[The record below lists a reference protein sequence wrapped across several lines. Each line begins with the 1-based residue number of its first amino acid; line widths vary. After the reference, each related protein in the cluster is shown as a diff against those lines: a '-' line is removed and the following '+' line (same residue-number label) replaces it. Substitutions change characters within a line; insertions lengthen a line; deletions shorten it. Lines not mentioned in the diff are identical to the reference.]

1 MRNFQ
6 PQSISVATCSTI
18 IRSEGRYGGHLKLHI
33 LEQNL
38 YSWRDFLSFDPC
50 TVCIS
55 ITSRLINTLNRLV
68 CTLHTLKVDRM
79 KESGFTEEAGK
90 NCVTNAVNLDH
101 LLGAISDICKNVTCW
116 ETHPKSELEWPSEQC
131 PRHAYMS
138 KKPISRSTSPV
149 ITDWDDE
156 RSYYDTIWKL
166 TGWKN
171 LDLQRKLGKIEQ
183 SQTFAKT
190 SHVEKLIPN
199 LNSSDRVSNVLDM
212 HTCQRTQKPI
222 SRSTPPVITDW
233 EMMWEAIM
241 TIVVEPQFRSPSEVH
256 TLFWGAAGSLGS
268 PAKLPSAQ
276 TPGLSSDWSSCCI
289 ERLRDEQ

>member
-1 MRNFQ
+1 MRNSQ
-6 PQSISVATCSTI
+6 PESISVATCSTI
-18 IRSEGRYGGHLKLHI
+18 IRSEGRHGGHLKPHI

-55 ITSRLINTLNRLV
+55 IAIRLINNLKRLV

-90 NCVTNAVNLDH
+90 NCMTNAVNLDH
-101 LLGAISDICKNVTCW
+101 LLGPISDICKNVTCW
-116 ETHPKSELEWPSEQC
+116 ETHSKSEVEWP
-131 PRHAYMS
+131 
-138 KKPISRSTSPV
+138 
-149 ITDWDDE
+149 
-156 RSYYDTIWKL
+156 
-166 TGWKN
+166 
-171 LDLQRKLGKIEQ
+171 
-183 SQTFAKT
+183 
-190 SHVEKLIPN
+190 
-199 LNSSDRVSNVLDM
+199 SDRVSNVLDM

-233 EMMWEAIM
+233 EMMREEAIM
-241 TIVVEPQFRSPSEVH
+241 TIVVEQQFRSPSEVD